1 MAEEKKKRVMLSLS
15 KDVAEALDKLAK
27 EVGLSKSGLVTT
39 WINAN
44 RKDSEQ
50 KK

>member
-15 KDVAEALDKLAK
+15 PDVADALDKLAK
-27 EVGLSKSGLVTT
+27 ELGLSKSGLITT

-44 RKDSEQ
+44 RKDFEQ